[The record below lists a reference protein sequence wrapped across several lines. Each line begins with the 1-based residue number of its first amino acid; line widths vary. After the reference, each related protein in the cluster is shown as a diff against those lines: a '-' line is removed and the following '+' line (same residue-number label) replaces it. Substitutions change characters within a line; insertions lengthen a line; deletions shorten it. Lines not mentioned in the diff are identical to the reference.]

1 MERTVYKPSWVRL
14 KMFRRGTLIAAL
26 SAMLAGGGAA
36 GDSFD
41 HMHKHWTDVLHRFVV
56 NGSVDYAGLKADRSS
71 LDGYLSELAA
81 VTLREFQSWNAN
93 QQLAF
98 LINLYNAETVQ
109 LIVDHYPVDSI
120 KDIGGFL
127 TKPWDLQCVH
137 LFGKT
142 VTLDTIEH
150 GMIRKNYKEP
160 RIHFVLVCA
169 ARGCPPLRSEAYVA
183 DRLDA
188 QLDDQVLVFLNT
200 PEKNRIDLENK
211 ALYLS
216 PIFKW
221 YGDDFQKYSR
231 SVQYFLSH
239 YYPKEYE
246 RALRDGAYEIYYTDY
261 DWSLNDQR

>member
-1 MERTVYKPSWVRL
+1 M
-14 KMFRRGTLIAAL
+14 KMLRRGSLIL
-26 SAMLAGGGAA
+26 AMLGTLAGGGASA
-36 GDSFD
+36 DSFD
-41 HMHKHWTDVLHRFVV
+41 HLHNRWTSVLRRFVV
-56 NGSVDYAGLKADRSS
+56 EGSVNYAGLKADRAG
-71 LDGYLSELAA
+71 LDGYLRDAAA
-81 VTLREFQSWNAN
+81 VKLREFQSWNTN

-120 KDIGGFL
+120 KDIGGL
-127 TKPWDLQCVH
+127 LSKPWDLKCVN

-142 VTLDTIEH
+142 VTLDAIEH
-150 GMIRKNYKEP
+150 GMIRKNYSEP
-160 RIHFVLVCA
+160 RIHFALVCA

-183 DRLDA
+183 EQLDA
-188 QLDDQVLVFLNT
+188 QLDDQVLTFLAA
-200 PEKNRIDLENK
+200 PEKNRIDLESK

-221 YGDDFQKYSR
+221 YGDDFQKYTR
-231 SVQYFLSH
+231 GVQYFLSH
-239 YYPKEYE
+239 YYPKAHE